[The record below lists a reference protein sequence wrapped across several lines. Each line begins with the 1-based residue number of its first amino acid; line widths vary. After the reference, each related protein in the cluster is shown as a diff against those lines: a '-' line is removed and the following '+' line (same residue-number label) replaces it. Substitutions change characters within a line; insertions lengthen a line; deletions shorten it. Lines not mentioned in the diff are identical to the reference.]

1 MQYLLMIYDDENFYR
16 TAPKAELERRHGA
29 YVAYTEALKSAGVI
43 RGGERLQPVATSS
56 TVRAKDG
63 KTVVLDGPY
72 VETKEQLA
80 GYYVIEVDNLDK
92 AIEWAARCPAAS
104 NGTMEVRPI
113 WLSPMTNK

>member
-1 MQYLLMIYDDENFYR
+1 MQYLLMIYNDENFYK
-16 TAPKAELERRHGA
+16 TAPKAELERSHGA

-56 TVRAKDG
+56 TVRIKDG
-63 KTVVLDGPY
+63 KTIVLDGPY

-104 NGTMEVRPI
+104 HGTMEVRPI
-113 WLSPMTNK
+113 WLNPLMNM